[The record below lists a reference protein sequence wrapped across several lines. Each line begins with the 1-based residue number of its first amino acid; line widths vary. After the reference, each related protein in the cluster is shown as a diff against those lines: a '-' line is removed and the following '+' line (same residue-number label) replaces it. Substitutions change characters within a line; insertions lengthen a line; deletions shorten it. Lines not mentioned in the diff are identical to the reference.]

1 MVAIGADFLKFI
13 PNEDGGSN
21 GTNNAGV
28 QFAQRTWAAGG
39 VFIDANS
46 TGEQKAQAVNTT
58 IQSLLALFGNNESE
72 VARRETQA
80 NEEAANNL
88 EKSIQT
94 TTENVN
100 SKVNEQIE
108 KIQEIAAKIQES
120 LDKIEDSNEE
130 KEENQKKLQ
139 EYLNTIDGC
148 KTILENPNST
158 SAERTAAIE
167 KLKAASAGIAELAS
181 SIENLQHN
189 SEEEQ
194 QEVEDLGAE
203 QTDIDTGIATVIEQG
218 NSELAAA
225 ENTAKA
231 VQAKNA
237 ATAAQGVKDE
247 TISIAAKTAA
257 ATTRATSKASSWIPF
272 AGAAI
277 SSAGEIMAQKLDSVS
292 TDYGSAAGQY
302 RIPGAA
308 TTSAK
313 ISASEL
319 TRQASLTSF
328 TNIASYAIGESED
341 TRALSQ
347 TFYSFMEPIGSWLN
361 QADDINTQA
370 ETLNTAVDTASQ
382 QVEEQNAEEAN
393 DGASEED
400 NTEQDNN
407 SNVELHFE
415 TDDLKKLSE

>member
-1 MVAIGADFLKFI
+1 MVAIGADFLKYI
-13 PNEDGGSN
+13 PRDGSDSN
-21 GTNNAGV
+21 GTNDAGV

-46 TGEQKAQAVNTT
+46 TAEQKAQAVSST
-58 IQSLLALFGNNESE
+58 IQGLLALFGNNESE
-72 VARRETQA
+72 AARRETQA

-88 EKSIQT
+88 EKSVQT

-100 SKVNEQIE
+100 TKVNEQIE
-108 KIQEIAAKIQES
+108 RIQEIAAKIQES
-120 LDKIEDSNEE
+120 LDKIEDGSEE
-130 KEENQKKLQ
+130 KEEHQKKLQ
-139 EYLNTIDGC
+139 EYLDTIDGC
-148 KTILENPNST
+148 KAILENPNST

-181 SIENLQHN
+181 AIENLQHS

-194 QEVEDLGAE
+194 ANVEDLGEE
-203 QTDIDTGIATVIEQG
+203 QTNIDAEIETIVQQG
-218 NSELAAA
+218 NSEIAAA
-225 ENTAKA
+225 ESTAKA
-231 VQAKNA
+231 EQAKNA
-237 ATAAQGVKDE
+237 VTAAQGVKDE
-247 TISIAAKTAA
+247 TVSTAAKTAA

-272 AGAAI
+272 VGTAA
-277 SSAGEIMAQKLDSVS
+277 STAGEVIAQKLDSVAS
-292 TDYGSAAGQY
+292 DYGTAAGQY

-308 TTSAK
+308 ATTAK

-319 TRQASLTSF
+319 TMQASLTAF
-328 TNIASYAIGESED
+328 ANIASFAIGESND
-341 TRALSQ
+341 ARAFSQ
-347 TFYSFMEPIGSWLN
+347 AFYSLLEPIGSWLN

-382 QVEEQNAEEAN
+382 QVEEQKTEEAN

>member
-1 MVAIGADFLKFI
+1 MTTIGADFLKYI

-21 GTNNAGV
+21 GTNTAGV

-39 VFIDANS
+39 LFIDANS
-46 TGEQKAQAVNTT
+46 TGEQKAQAVSTT

-100 SKVNEQIE
+100 TKVNEQIQRI
-108 KIQEIAAKIQES
+108 KEIAAKIQES

-130 KEENQKKLQ
+130 KEEHQKKLQ

-148 KTILENPNST
+148 KAILENPNST

-167 KLKAASAGIAELAS
+167 KLKAANAGIAELAS
-181 SIENLQHN
+181 AIENLQHT
-189 SEEEQ
+189 SEEK
-194 QEVEDLGAE
+194 QENVEDLGAE
-203 QTDIDTGIATVIEQG
+203 QTDIDAEIDTIVQQG
-218 NSELAAA
+218 NSEIAAA

-231 VQAKNA
+231 EQAKNA
-237 ATAAQGVKDE
+237 VTAAQGVKDE
-247 TISIAAKTAA
+247 TVSTAAKTAA

-272 AGAAI
+272 AGSALSA
-277 SSAGEIMAQKLDSVS
+277 AGEVMAQKLDSVGD
-292 TDYGSAAGQY
+292 DYGTAGGQY

-308 TTSAK
+308 ATNAK
-313 ISASEL
+313 IAASEF
-319 TRQASLTSF
+319 TMQASLTAF
-328 TNIASYAIGESED
+328 ANIASFAIGESND
-341 TRALSQ
+341 ARAFSQ
-347 TFYSFMEPIGSWLN
+347 AFYSILEPIGSWLE
-361 QADDINTQA
+361 QADDVETQS
-370 ETLNTAVDTASQ
+370 ETLNTAVETASR

-393 DGASEED
+393 NGTSEDGNAER
-400 NTEQDNN
+400 DNN

-415 TDDLKKLSE
+415 TEELKKLS